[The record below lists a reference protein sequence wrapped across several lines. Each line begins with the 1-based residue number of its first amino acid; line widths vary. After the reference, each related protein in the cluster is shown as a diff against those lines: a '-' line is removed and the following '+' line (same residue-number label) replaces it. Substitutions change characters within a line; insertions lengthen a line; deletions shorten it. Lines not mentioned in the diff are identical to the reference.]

1 MEKVDLKKQLK
12 HLYNPTAK
20 EVSIVD
26 VPAMNFLM
34 INGHGDP
41 NTSELYKS
49 AIEVLFAVSYTL
61 KFTIKKSNVAID
73 YKVMPLEGLWWVE
86 DMTQFSLDNKEAWL
100 WTAMIMQPEY
110 VTSELVEEAKRQAEK
125 KKGLSNLSMMR
136 FESFHEGQV
145 VQIMHIAPYA
155 TEPETIQRM
164 KNFIKNNNFIENG
177 KHHEIYLSD
186 PRKAAPEKMKTILR
200 QPVTKGV

>member
-1 MEKVDLKKQLK
+1 MEKVDFKKQLK
-12 HLYNPTAK
+12 HIYNPTAK

-34 INGHGDP
+34 INGHGNP
-41 NTSELYKS
+41 NTSKLYKS
-49 AIEVLFAVSYTL
+49 AIEALFAVSYAL
-61 KFTIKKSNVAID
+61 KFMIKKSDLAID

-86 DMTQFSLDNKEAWL
+86 DMTQFSLDNKDAWL
-100 WTAMIMQPEY
+100 WTAMMMQPEY
-110 VTSELVEEAKRQAEK
+110 VTKELVEEAKRQVDK
-125 KKGLSNLSMMR
+125 KKGLSNLTMMR

-145 VQIMHIAPYA
+145 VQIMHIGPYT

-164 KNFIKNNNFIENG
+164 KNFIKENDFIENG

-186 PRKAAPEKMKTILR
+186 PRKAAPEKMKTIIR
-200 QPVTKGV
+200 QPIK